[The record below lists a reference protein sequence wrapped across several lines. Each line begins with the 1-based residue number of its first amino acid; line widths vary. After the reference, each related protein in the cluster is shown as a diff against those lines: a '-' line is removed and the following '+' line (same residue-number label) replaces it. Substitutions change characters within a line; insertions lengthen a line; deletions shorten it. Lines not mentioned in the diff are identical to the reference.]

1 MARRYAAT
9 DEVSVSDDLSTTG
22 SAGGNVRFL
31 PRRWS
36 SMGKGEIACV
46 RYVRKHLIRLAALS
60 TFSSRRRQRTARP
73 FPPGEGIKNTD
84 HPNG

>member
-46 RYVRKHLIRLAALS
+46 RYVRKAFPLRGRWPEGPDEVATRGKLA
-60 TFSSRRRQRTARP
+60 
-73 FPPGEGIKNTD
+73 
-84 HPNG
+84 